1 MSSLYV
7 LILAILIIY
16 RHLEWIER
24 FYFD

>member
-7 LILAILIIY
+7 IILAILIIY